1 MSLND
6 SPARQAG
13 ANPLA
18 AKRLLPADYAQYVAA
33 ASPDI
38 LYIFDLKTRV
48 TVYSNRSVSTLL
60 GYPSNTAPSDG
71 ETFLRSVM
79 HPDDLAQLPRW
90 MRRYDTARDKE
101 IIQTEYRLKHAD
113 DSWRWFQS
121 SSSIFSRAPD
131 GTPLQVVGSTQDIT
145 PQKEVEQR
153 LRTANHHLEALY
165 RASPDMIAVLGEDG
179 RFLDINSNLL
189 QVFGYT
195 REQMLTLAPRKIM
208 GSPIAHEV
216 ALENIRRAMLGNP
229 IESEWVVR
237 RADGKEFLV
246 DVRLRSLP
254 VTTHTDRTE
263 QAVLMV
269 MRNITARKNFERML
283 ESAATGL
290 SARTGEDYLRSL
302 VSFLTQALDVE
313 IAYIGE
319 LAPDNVRTLRTKVV
333 HAHGKLSD
341 NFEYEIAG
349 SPCEQV
355 MGRAICSY
363 PNDVQARFPND
374 LLLQDLNIQSYI
386 GAPLYDSHGCALG
399 VIAVLNTS
407 PIRDAQPVEWLL
419 RVFAARA
426 AAELERKHT
435 EDVLFAETERAQITL
450 HSIGDAVISTD
461 AQGRIDYLN
470 PVAEKLTG
478 WTHDQAWNSDAG
490 EVFRIVAATGEKI
503 VKNPAQLCLLEN
515 CERIKGQD
523 VFLLNREGVEL
534 PVEFSATPL
543 RNRRGK
549 IAGSVIVF
557 RDVSEQK
564 KLRDQL
570 AFQASHDPLTQL
582 ANRREFEFRLT
593 KVLHSAK
600 ERNEDHAVLYLDLD
614 QFKIIND
621 TCGHTAGDELLRQI
635 AVLLNARVRD
645 TDTIARLGGDEFG
658 VLVEHCSLQ
667 QAQRLADDIRK
678 AISAFRFVWQ
688 EKIFDIGVSIG
699 VVPITPQ
706 CQSVAELLGAAD
718 VACYAAKDDGR
729 NRVHVY
735 QKSDVDLAFRHG
747 QMHWVTR
754 INRAFKDNRFR
765 LYHQRI
771 VPTHSDRV
779 DDVCYEVLVRIL
791 DENDVLILPG
801 AFISAAERFNL
812 MPQLDRWVIHNY
824 FEMRAQ
830 QQDTGKSPLFFI
842 NISGATLGDELFHD
856 YVREQFREYGVDPNS
871 VCFEF
876 TETAAIS
883 NLQAAVRFI
892 KELKL
897 LGCRFSLDDFGS
909 SVSSFTYL
917 KTLPV
922 DFLKI
927 DGGFIKDMNNDAI
940 DHAMVNAIHQIG
952 NVMGIKTIA
961 ECVEDAA
968 IITNL
973 RDIGVDYAQGF
984 ALHRPELLKF
994 TR

>member
-1 MSLND
+1 MSSND
-6 SPARQAG
+6 QPAARNAG
-13 ANPLA
+13 TNALA
-18 AKRLLPADYAQYVAA
+18 VKRLLPADYAQTVASV
-33 ASPDI
+33 SPDF
-38 LYIFDLKTRV
+38 LYIYDLKNCL
-48 TVYSNRSVSTLL
+48 TVYCNRSTPTML
-60 GYPSNTAPSDG
+60 GYPADTTLDNDS
-71 ETFLRSVM
+71 FIRSAM

-90 MRRYDTARDKE
+90 MRRYDTARDQE
-101 IIQTEYRLKHAD
+101 IIQSEYRLKHAD
-113 DSWRWFQS
+113 GSWRWFQS
-121 SSSIFSRAPD
+121 NSSVFMRADD
-131 GTPLQVVGSTQDIT
+131 GTPLQVAGSTQDIT
-145 PQKEVEQR
+145 AQKEIEQR
-153 LRTANHHLEALY
+153 LRAANHHLETLY

-179 RFLDINSNLL
+179 RFLDINFNML
-189 QVFGYT
+189 QAFGYT
-195 REQMLTLAPRKIM
+195 REQMLTLEPRAILS
-208 GSPIAHEV
+208 SPVAHEV
-216 ALENIRRAMLGNP
+216 ARENIHRAKLG
-229 IESEWVVR
+229 ESVVSEWVMR
-237 RADGKEFLV
+237 RYSGEELLV
-246 DVRLRSLP
+246 DVRLRAMP
-254 VTTHTDRTE
+254 VTARDGRTN
-263 QAVLMV
+263 QAILIV
-269 MRNITARKNFERML
+269 MRDITARKNFERML

-290 SARTGEDYLRSL
+290 SARTGEDFLRSL
-302 VSFLTQALDVE
+302 VNFLTQALDVD

-319 LAPDNVRTLRTKVV
+319 LAPDDVRTMRTKVV

-341 NFEYEIAG
+341 NFEYPIAG

-355 MGRAICSY
+355 MGRSICAF

-374 LLLQDLNIQSYI
+374 ELLKDLNIHSYI
-386 GAPLYDSHGCALG
+386 GAPLYDSRGCALG
-399 VIAVLNTS
+399 VIAVLDTH
-407 PIRDAQPVEWLL
+407 PIKDSQPVEWLL

-470 PVAEKLTG
+470 PVAEQLTG
-478 WTHDQAWNSDAG
+478 WTHDQAWNTAAG
-490 EVFRIVAATGEKI
+490 DVFRIVAATGEK
-503 VKNPAQLCLLEN
+503 VVQNPAQLCLLEN

-523 VFLLNREGVEL
+523 VYLLNRDGREV

-570 AFQASHDPLTQL
+570 AFQAAHDPLTQL
-582 ANRREFEFRLT
+582 ANRREFEFRLA

-621 TCGHTAGDELLRQI
+621 TCGHTAGDELLRQLS
-635 AVLLNARVRD
+635 VLLDARVRD

-658 VLVEHCSLQ
+658 ILVEHCSLQ
-667 QAQRLADDIRK
+667 QAQRLANDIRE
-678 AISAFRFVWQ
+678 AISEFRFVWQ
-688 EKIFDIGVSIG
+688 EKIFDLGVSIG

-706 CQSVAELLGAAD
+706 CESVAELLSAAD
-718 VACYAAKDDGR
+718 VACYAAKDHGR

-735 QKSDVDLAFRHG
+735 QKSDADLLFRHG

-754 INRAFKDNRFR
+754 IKRAFKDERFR

-771 VPTHSDRV
+771 VPTDARSI

-791 DENDVLILPG
+791 DENDELILPG

-812 MPQLDRWVIHNY
+812 MPQLDRWVIRNL
-824 FEMRAQ
+824 FEMRAKENPGGEQ
-830 QQDTGKSPLFFI
+830 ALFFI
-842 NISGATLGDELFHD
+842 NISGATLGDELFLD
-856 YVREQFREYGVDPNS
+856 YVRNQLRDQRMDPS
-871 VCFEF
+871 RVCFEI
-876 TETAAIS
+876 TETAAVG

-892 KELKL
+892 KELKS

-909 SVSSFTYL
+909 GVSSFTYL

-927 DGGFIKDMNNDAI
+927 DGSFVKDMHKDAI

-961 ECVEDAA
+961 ECVEDSA

-973 RDIGVDYAQGF
+973 RAIGVDYAQGF
-984 ALHRPELLKF
+984 ALHRPELLKSK
-994 TR
+994 R